1 MDHLID
7 CIIGVRPEMLTAG
20 ECFGGCACECH
31 MLWADCGC
39 LSVECH
45 RELWAN
51 KEEPKRASEQM
62 FWGAFLPKIEH
73 MFFR

>member
-1 MDHLID
+1 MNHLID
-7 CIIGVRPEMLTAG
+7 CIIGVRPEMLTVG

-31 MLWADCGC
+31 KLWADCGC

-51 KEEPKRASEQM
+51 KE
-62 FWGAFLPKIEH
+62 
-73 MFFR
+73 